1 MQFVRNTN
9 HLGLAGL
16 SSSQEKDISFSGDNT
31 HQANQ
36 VVKGQKFS
44 TFFEKEMK
52 KSRPY
57 PHPSARPRSPSPAL
71 FSPDQKNHK
80 KITKQ
85 KTILEKLTPANLTKN
100 LTKNFKIKDMPTH
113 THKQVVRS
121 IVASAP
127 AISMTSGKLKK
138 TPTQTAEVGLDQIL
152 SPSRNT
158 KHLKKIE
165 EPFNQKIITRPENEV
180 GFEQLK
186 DLDSPRPE
194 FITSPKSNIPK
205 YHNSHLQQILANKKP
220 AHIKQDHAI
229 YEVLDL
235 PKGKKKIQDSGGNRK
250 ENLIENIHK
259 KGLKENKV
267 SFQSL
272 RKPFFIEKSEVTRP
286 ETGFEQNHFI
296 PQAKESG
303 PSLSNIKDVQVLDLS
318 AISSSNKQAVI
329 NQISTY
335 IEQSYIAG
343 ADHLDVAVYHDEL
356 GTFKVSAQ
364 KEGIGNQINLQI
376 EVGTESA
383 RAFFTEQEF
392 ELIKSL
398 DSAGIKLSDLKII
411 TSGQSFISGDQEFS
425 QQDILM
431 SKEEQDF
438 DQRSREESSQ
448 NDSDRRKN
456 LWQKF
461 KESRNRNFA

>member
-36 VVKGQKFS
+36 VTKGQKFS
-44 TFFEKEMK
+44 TLFEKEVK
-52 KSRPY
+52 KSH
-57 PHPSARPRSPSPAL
+57 PHSHPRPSARPRPHSPAL

-85 KTILEKLTPANLTKN
+85 KTILEKLAPANLTQN
-100 LTKNFKIKDMPTH
+100 LKIKDVP

-138 TPTQTAEVGLDQIL
+138 TPIQTAKVGLDKIL

-158 KHLKKIE
+158 KHLKKLE

-186 DLDSPRPE
+186 DLDSPRSE
-194 FITSPKSNIPK
+194 FITLPKSDISRHQN
-205 YHNSHLQQILANKKP
+205 NHLQQILANKKP
-220 AHIKQDHAI
+220 THIKQDHAI
-229 YEVLDL
+229 HRVLDL
-235 PKGKKKIQDSGGNRK
+235 PKGQKKIQDSGGNRK

-259 KGLKENKV
+259 KGLKENLKENKV

-272 RKPFFIEKSEVTRP
+272 RKPFFIEKSEITRP
-286 ETGFEQNHFI
+286 EIGFEQNHFI

-318 AISSSNKQAVI
+318 AISSSNKQEMI

-383 RAFFTEQEF
+383 RTFFNEQEF

-398 DSAGIKLSDLKII
+398 DNAGIKLSDLKII

-431 SKEEQDF
+431 AKEEQDF